1 MNYQILRPAS
11 LRIEISS
18 NNLSESPQ
26 SLRREQFKPTI
37 TADDKSTIL
46 QHCLR
51 LKAENVRISHL
62 RIF

>member
-46 QHCLR
+46 QHCSR